1 MIRLSSL
8 TDAFWNL
15 VSHPGW
21 GVLIALLAVAAVIDW
36 RNGRIPNWLTLTGM
50 AWGLAF
56 NASQGAS
63 MTSGLGTGVLGL
75 GTGLVLFLP
84 LYAMRAM
91 GAGDVKLMAMVG
103 AFLGA
108 GPTAVAALFV
118 MIAGGVASLLHAA
131 TLGATGLLL
140 ANSLAL
146 AQGLLRHGRGS
157 PPATPM
163 RSLGRIRYGG
173 CIALGT
179 LAYLVLRQQA
189 GS

>member
-36 RNGRIPNWLTLTGM
+36 RSGRIPNWLTLTGM

-63 MTSGLGTGVLGL
+63 MTSGLGAGVLGL

-91 GAGDVKLMAMVG
+91 GAGM
-103 AFLGA
+103 
-108 GPTAVAALFV
+108 
-118 MIAGGVASLLHAA
+118 
-131 TLGATGLLL
+131 
-140 ANSLAL
+140 
-146 AQGLLRHGRGS
+146 
-157 PPATPM
+157 
-163 RSLGRIRYGG
+163 
-173 CIALGT
+173 
-179 LAYLVLRQQA
+179 
-189 GS
+189 

>member
-1 MIRLSSL
+1 MNRLSSL
-8 TDAFWNL
+8 TDAFWGL

-36 RNGRIPNWLTLTGM
+36 RSGRIPNWLTLTGM

-63 MTSGLGTGVLGL
+63 MTSGLGDGVLGL
-75 GTGLVLFLP
+75 GTGLALFLP

-108 GPTAVAALFV
+108 GPTAMAALFV
-118 MIAGGVASLLHAA
+118 VIAGGVASLAHAA

-146 AQGLLRHGRGS
+146 TQGLVRRGRGLPAGA
-157 PPATPM
+157 PP

-179 LAYLVLRQQA
+179 LAFLVLRQQA
-189 GS
+189 AT